1 MNSGRITS
9 YISNRSMNDSE
20 RMSMSRNNQK
30 FEADSILDKEK
41 SNPNSRDVSRER
53 DFSMNIKENTTK
65 GRSTQ
70 IFKDKSF
77 KLDLSSLNESKQ
89 AAKDNINEYKNNQ
102 NGVIN
107 NNEINTKKVNLN
119 MSQYDST
126 NKRSIVDEFINI

>member
-77 KLDLSSLNESKQ
+77 KLDLSSLNESK
-89 AAKDNINEYKNNQ
+89 
-102 NGVIN
+102 
-107 NNEINTKKVNLN
+107 
-119 MSQYDST
+119 
-126 NKRSIVDEFINI
+126 